1 MFLSFL
7 GWKSKGLKS
16 KGHSK
21 SKGFKA
27 FKGTKAKSYIHKGLT
42 KRSAEPGLGWNWS
55 IYIGFYWKGHFKAK
69 CDSWKGKPYVY
80 TQSLPIRNGDKFWW
94 VSFLHFPDFRIVSYF
109 FIFLSSQFLKFFFFS
124 KNTNVEM
131 PLYFKEISIFE
142 FVLIKLPAFW

>member
-42 KRSAEPGLGWNWS
+42 KKSAEPGLGWSWS
-55 IYIGFYWKGHFKAK
+55 RGFYWKGHPG
-69 CDSWKGKPYVY
+69 KGKG
-80 TQSLPIRNGDKFWW
+80 QSSKGKLCGIHNIVGFIETIRKLPQD
-94 VSFLHFPDFRIVSYF
+94 V
-109 FIFLSSQFLKFFFFS
+109 
-124 KNTNVEM
+124 TNVD
-131 PLYFKEISIFE
+131 I
-142 FVLIKLPAFW
+142 